1 MKIIRKDSKNDEIL
15 KVPTFRDFIERFW
28 EEPFLSFSEIEPSL
42 THKVDIS
49 EKGNEILVRADLP
62 GIDSK
67 NINIEVSGDSINIS
81 GKIEKSE
88 EEKSENF
95 YRMERRF
102 GEFSRE
108 FALPAKVDPEK
119 VQATFKNGV
128 LKISLA
134 KQASSQKKKIEVQ
147 EEK

>member
-1 MKIIRKDSKNDEIL
+1 MKIIRKDSKDDEIL
-15 KVPTFRDFIERFW
+15 RVPSFRDFIERFW
-28 EEPFLSFSEIEPSL
+28 EEPILPFSEIEPSL
-42 THKVDIS
+42 TPKVDIS

-67 NINIEVSGDSINIS
+67 NINIEVSEDSLNIS

-108 FALPAKVDPEK
+108 FSLPAKIDPEK

-128 LKISLA
+128 LKISLV

-147 EEK
+147 DEK